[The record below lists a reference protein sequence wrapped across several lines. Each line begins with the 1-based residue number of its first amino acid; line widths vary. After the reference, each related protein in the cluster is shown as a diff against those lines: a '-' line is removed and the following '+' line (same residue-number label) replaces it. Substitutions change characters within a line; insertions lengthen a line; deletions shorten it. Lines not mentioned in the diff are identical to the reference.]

1 MKHRCRILIARP
13 IIELNST
20 DEIKPPPALIRAGI
34 EALPSIIRA
43 QGERAS
49 RRFIEF
55 FTASIRNRNTRMAYA
70 RAVKQ
75 FFDWCD
81 QHRLE
86 LHEIEAVTVA
96 AYIELLGNQTSKP
109 TVKQHLAAIRR
120 LFDYLTT
127 GGILVVNPAA
137 SVRGPKYVVK
147 RGKTPVLSAEEARKL
162 LDSIESNT
170 LIGVRD
176 RALIG
181 AMVYSFARVGATVA
195 MRVGDYFQHRKRLWL
210 RLHEKGGKRHEVP
223 CHPSLEEFLNVWVAA
238 AGIGR
243 DKKGPLFRSMSK
255 GDKLTD
261 NPMTRF
267 DVLHMIKRRA
277 QAAGLPYSTCCHTFR
292 ATGITTYLENGGTL
306 EHAQTIANHE
316 SPRTTKLYDRTREEL
331 SFDEVE
337 RIKI

>member
-1 MKHRCRILIARP
+1 MPKAPIL
-13 IIELNST
+13 LT

-34 EALPSIIRA
+34 EALPAIVRA

-96 AYIELLGNQTSKP
+96 AYIEQLGNQAAKP
-109 TVKQHLAAIRR
+109 TVKQHLAAITQ

-127 GGILVVNPAA
+127 GGILEVNPAA

-147 RGKTPVLSAEEARKL
+147 RGKTPVLSAEEARQL

-170 LIGVRD
+170 LIGLRD

-181 AMVYSFARVGATVA
+181 TMVYSFARVGATVT
-195 MRVGDYFQHRKRLWL
+195 MKVGDYFQHRQRWWL

-223 CHPSLEEFLNVWVAA
+223 CHPSLEEFLNAWVAA

-255 GDKLTD
+255 GDKLSD

-277 QAAGLPYSTCCHTFR
+277 QAASLPYSTCCHTFR